1 MSIFDREDIVTEE
14 YLLSKGFKR
23 DDGISSPYSKHLDR
37 FVFQIFGP
45 YQRLFANVFY
55 QLEDTGDPE
64 TPQYQMYVGYRHR
77 FEAIVEVW
85 RSKRFKNIKD
95 QIDFDA
101 CLSEIFNI
109 VDRAQLGIE

>member
-1 MSIFDREDIVTEE
+1 MSIFDGEDIVTEE

-23 DDGISSPYSKHLDR
+23 DDRISSPYSEYSDR

-55 QLEDTGDPE
+55 QLEDTGDPD
-64 TPQYQMYVGYRHR
+64 TPQYQMYVGYRCKM
-77 FEAIVEVW
+77 EAIVEVW
-85 RSKRFKNIKD
+85 KSRRFENIKD
-95 QIDFDA
+95 QIDFDV